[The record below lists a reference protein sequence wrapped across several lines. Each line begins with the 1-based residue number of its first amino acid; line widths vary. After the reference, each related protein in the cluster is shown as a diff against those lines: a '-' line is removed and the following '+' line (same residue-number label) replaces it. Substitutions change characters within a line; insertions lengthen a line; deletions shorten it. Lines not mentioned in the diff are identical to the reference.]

1 LSVTDRI
8 RDLMGGG
15 GRGVPP
21 APFICG
27 VNRSGTTL
35 LRLMLDAHPQ
45 MAIPPETH
53 FVPELIK
60 ELPDDPTVDR
70 AIAVITAQREWAD
83 FGFSE
88 EELRERFAALPEVTP
103 RTVTRDFFAAYGER
117 FGKPRW
123 GDKTPKYVRSMR
135 RIQRTIPEAR
145 FVHVIRDGR
154 DIALSRWDQRSRR
167 GLEGPPVE
175 RIAAQWDKK
184 IRSARA
190 DAPKLR
196 HYVEVRYED
205 LIADTEAT
213 LRRVCEFVELDFDPA
228 MLSYHERASE
238 RLAEMAH
245 ELPARGSRPEQ
256 AADHRLNI
264 HALTTEPPRADRI
277 ARWKRKMSDADIAGF
292 EREAGELLG
301 ELGYELA
308 AGAHQETAR

>member
-1 LSVTDRI
+1 LSVTDRM
-8 RDLMGGG
+8 RDVFGRG
-15 GRGVPP
+15 GRGTPP

-35 LRLMLDAHPQ
+35 LRLMLDAHPE

-53 FVPELIK
+53 FVPDLIK

-83 FGFSE
+83 FGFTE
-88 EELRERFAALPEVTP
+88 DELRARFEALPEVSA
-103 RTVTRDFFAAYGER
+103 RNVIRDFFTAYGER
-117 FGKPRW
+117 FAKTRW

-135 RIQRTIPEAR
+135 PIQRTIPEAR

-175 RIAAQWDKK
+175 RIAAQWEKK
-184 IRSARA
+184 IRRA
-190 DAPKLR
+190 QSDAPRLR

-205 LIADTEAT
+205 LIADTEPT
-213 LRRVCEFVELDFDPA
+213 LRRVCEFIELEFDPE
-228 MLSYHERASE
+228 MLSYHERADE

-245 ELPARGSRPEQ
+245 ELPARGTRPQQ

-264 HALTTEPPRADRI
+264 HALTKEPPRADRI
-277 ARWKRKMSDADIAGF
+277 ARWKHKMSDADVEGF

-308 AGAHQETAR
+308 RTREGTAG

>member
-1 LSVTDRI
+1 VSVTDRI
-8 RDLMGGG
+8 RDLFGSG

-53 FVPELIK
+53 FVPDLIK
-60 ELPDDPTVDR
+60 QLPDDPTVDR

-88 EELRERFAALPEVTP
+88 EELRRRFAALPEVNA
-103 RTVTRDFFAAYGER
+103 RAVIRDFFAAYCER
-117 FGKPRW
+117 FGKSRW

-175 RIAAQWDKK
+175 RIAAQWEKK
-184 IRSARA
+184 IRSART

-196 HYVEVRYED
+196 HYTEVRYED

-213 LRRVCEFVELDFDPA
+213 LRRVCEFAELDFDPA
-228 MLSYHERASE
+228 MLSYHERADE

-245 ELPARGSRPEQ
+245 ELPARGARPQQ

-264 HALTTEPPRADRI
+264 HALTKEPPRADRI
-277 ARWKRKMSDADIAGF
+277 ARWKRKMSDEDVAGF

-308 AGAHQETAR
+308 DEAVR